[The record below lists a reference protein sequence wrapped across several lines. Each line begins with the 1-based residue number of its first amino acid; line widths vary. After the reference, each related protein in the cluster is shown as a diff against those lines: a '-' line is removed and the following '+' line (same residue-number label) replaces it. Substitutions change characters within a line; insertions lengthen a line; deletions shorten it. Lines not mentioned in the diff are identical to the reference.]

1 MYEEL
6 VKRLREY
13 AKEHCPLDRG
23 SGICGCIDARE
34 AADAIEELGMKL
46 HGDEA
51 AIAGMKREIER
62 MVVAGKPRWVSVK
75 ERLPEF
81 FVGHGEEG
89 RSFCADCAWYEPERK
104 HCWFRKSGAENCVLW
119 EPKMETPKEEA

>member
-1 MYEEL
+1 M
-6 VKRLREY
+6 KRLREY

-62 MVVAGKPRWVSVK
+62 MVVAGKPRWIPVT

-81 FVGHGEEG
+81 FVGHGEEE
-89 RSFCADCAWYEPERK
+89 RSFCADCAWHDPERQR
-104 HCWFRKSGAENCVLW
+104 CSRESEAENCVLW
-119 EPKMETPKEEA
+119 EPKTEPPKEEA